1 MRITVHIP
9 DSIGQEAE
17 ETAREEET
25 SVSALFARA
34 MERFLEERR
43 RARAARRITA
53 LIGEAAVS
61 PEALSEVVRDRARS
75 DRQPD

>member
-9 DSIGQEAE
+9 EPVGQEAKRA
-17 ETAREEET
+17 AREEET

-43 RARAARRITA
+43 RARAAQRITA
-53 LIGEAAVS
+53 LIGGAEVS
-61 PEALSEVVRDRARS
+61 PEALTEVVGERARS
-75 DRQPD
+75 DRRPD

>member
-9 DSIGQEAE
+9 DPVGQDAE
-17 ETAREEET
+17 QAAREEET

-53 LIGEAAVS
+53 LIGEAEVS
-61 PEALSEVVRDRARS
+61 PEALEEVARDRGRS
-75 DRQPD
+75 DRRPD